1 MSDQYITSFFYKKY
15 AHQKNKP
22 TTMVKKYSKNSVK
35 SLHKTE
41 RTVDLITFQL
51 LTAEGTFEGACLIS
65 VFRGKI

>member
-1 MSDQYITSFFYKKY
+1 MPTKKTN
-15 AHQKNKP
+15 QP
-22 TTMVKKYSKNSVK
+22 QWLKKYSKNSVK